1 MAKIF
6 QFESKYRTQFIWSIR
21 FLIAFLFVLSAVA
34 KLMPIELFEKQL
46 VDISNKP
53 GPIHGFTNWCGVT
66 VWSRTIIIAEL
77 FLGFSLLIPFYQRT
91 VTIPLSVAMLLVF
104 IMHLSYQIMVFGNA
118 GNCGCMGELLPM
130 SPFSA
135 IVKNILTIV
144 LLIYLFFVGKK
155 LENEIPT
162 IHFLLLPAIIFS
174 IFLFNPIKKS
184 CCCEDEIEKRVT
196 QESKVLNDRID
207 TLISHINNRGL
218 NDGDTALVPLAIP
231 EPEPPSFVSEFHDF
245 KRFNFNGTKV
255 SAELDKGKKIVCVF
269 NPDCDHCKDLA
280 KKLKSIKNQ
289 KLADVHFLFY
299 NPDAAD
305 DNELE
310 SQIQAFLKEVGISVM
325 WNSIDINAY
334 VRLLENAP
342 APPRLVILENGKI
355 IYDYLGDGEVDL
367 AKVKKRGQS

>member
-1 MAKIF
+1 MTKIF

-77 FLGFSLLIPFYQRT
+77 FLGLSLLIPFYQRT
-91 VTIPLSVAMLLVF
+91 VTIPLSIAMLLVF

-184 CCCEDEIEKRVT
+184 CCCEDEIEKRVS
-196 QESKVLNDRID
+196 QESKVLNDRIEY
-207 TLISHINNRGL
+207 L
-218 NDGDTALVPLAIP
+218 NSSLKQLSNTTGDSIPVPVSP
-231 EPEPPSFVSEFHDF
+231 PEPPPKISEFHDF
-245 KRFNFNGTKV
+245 KRFNLNGSKV
-255 SAELDKGKKIVCVF
+255 SAELDKGKNIVCVF

-280 KKLKSIKNQ
+280 KKLKTLKN
-289 KLADVHFLFY
+289 KNFADIHFLFY

-305 DNELE
+305 ANELE
-310 SQIQAFLKEVGISVM
+310 NQIQAFLKEVGISVM
-325 WNSIDINAY
+325 WNSLDINAY

-367 AKVKKRGQS
+367 AKVKRLGQK

>member
-1 MAKIF
+1 MTKIF
-6 QFESKYRTQFIWSIR
+6 QFETKYRSQFIWAIR

-77 FLGFSLLIPFYQRT
+77 FLGLSLLIPFYQRT

-130 SPFSA
+130 SPMSA
-135 IVKNILTIV
+135 ILKNILTIL

-162 IHFLLLPAIIFS
+162 IHFLLLPAIIFA

-207 TLISHINNRGL
+207 TLTSYINKLLVQRG
-218 NDGDTALVPLAIP
+218 DSITDFPPPPPIVPYSL
-231 EPEPPSFVSEFHDF
+231 VSEFHSF
-245 KRFNFNGTKV
+245 QKFNLNGTKV
-255 SAELDKGKKIVCVF
+255 FAELDKGKKIVCVF

-289 KLADVHFLFY
+289 NLADIHFLFY

-305 DNELE
+305 VNELDN
-310 SQIQAFLKEVGISVM
+310 QIQAFLNEVGISVM

-355 IYDYLGDGEVDL
+355 IYDYLGEGEVDL
-367 AKVKKRGQS
+367 AKVKKLGKS

>member
-6 QFESKYRTQFIWSIR
+6 QFETKYRTQFIWSIR
-21 FLIAFLFVLSAVA
+21 FLIAFLFILSAVA

-77 FLGFSLLIPFYQRT
+77 FLGLSLLIPFYQRT

-130 SPFSA
+130 SPLSA

-144 LLIYLFFVGKK
+144 LLIYLFYRGKK

-184 CCCEDEIEKRVT
+184 CCCEDEIEKRVN
-196 QESKVLNDRID
+196 QESKVLNERID
-207 TLISHINNRGL
+207 TLTSYINRFIVQEK
-218 NDGDTALVPLAIP
+218 DSMIDFPTPPPIVPYSL
-231 EPEPPSFVSEFHDF
+231 VSEFHSF
-245 KRFNFNGTKV
+245 QKFNLNGTKV

-289 KLADVHFLFY
+289 NLADIHFLFY

-305 DNELE
+305 VNELDN
-310 SQIQAFLKEVGISVM
+310 QIQAFLNEVGISVM

-355 IYDYLGDGEVDL
+355 IYDYLGEGEVDL
-367 AKVKKRGQS
+367 AKVKKLGKS